1 MSASHIGCGFAAR
14 YYYSL
19 FSWQAATILPR
30 PKSEGRV
37 LITSVSQWTITS
49 LPAYSVV
56 LLWMPGAMISG
67 RFWAVVAILLGVMA
81 ALQFFTAR
89 QESQTFDESNQL
101 LSGYTYLTTGHFT
114 VSPEHP
120 PLLKL
125 LWAVPVAL
133 LRPSPAPTDGTLQA
147 GREFLYHNRVPADT
161 MLMAGRCSAI
171 AIAVLLGVAIAFWAK
186 RHFGER
192 VALLSVFLYA
202 CDPNFL
208 ANGRY
213 MKNDVGAAL
222 MIFSAAML
230 WGEYLMEPTRKRLWL
245 SGLVLGLALTTKFSA
260 LVLGPVMLLLYG
272 VHRWLERRAFGLG
285 ECVRSLLSAGA
296 IAFLVILAVYRFDIG
311 PLRGSGLPIPAP
323 AFFRG
328 LGEIGLKQTERGLWI
343 GYLLGALSHTG
354 WWYMSPVAFLA
365 KTPLGELALF
375 ALAIGTVPVRLK
387 RLRVRGIGFRWF
399 LLAVPA
405 ACYFGVSLLAHFNAG
420 ERHLLPVY
428 PFVFIFSAAVVLAP
442 PVPKWRWA
450 AAALCALILVME
462 TASIHPHYL
471 AFFNAL
477 AGGPVGGRHVL
488 VDSNLDWGQDVKNLK
503 SYLDTHHIPGVCMAY
518 FGMANLAYYGIRSRA
533 LPAVPD
539 EEAALQLD
547 CVAAISVTWMA
558 VQGATYAGLDEM
570 EPDAR
575 IGYSIYVYDLRH
587 QAKPASQ

>member
-1 MSASHIGCGFAAR
+1 M
-14 YYYSL
+14 L
-19 FSWQAATILPR
+19 FRS
-30 PKSEGRV
+30 
-37 LITSVSQWTITS
+37 
-49 LPAYSVV
+49 
-56 LLWMPGAMISG
+56 
-67 RFWAVVAILLGVMA
+67 
-81 ALQFFTAR
+81 
-89 QESQTFDESNQL
+89 
-101 LSGYTYLTTGHFT
+101 
-114 VSPEHP
+114 
-120 PLLKL
+120 
-125 LWAVPVAL
+125 
-133 LRPSPAPTDGTLQA
+133 
-147 GREFLYHNRVPADT
+147 
-161 MLMAGRCSAI
+161 
-171 AIAVLLGVAIAFWAK
+171 
-186 RHFGER
+186 
-192 VALLSVFLYA
+192 
-202 CDPNFL
+202 
-208 ANGRY
+208 
-213 MKNDVGAAL
+213 
-222 MIFSAAML
+222 
-230 WGEYLMEPTRKRLWL
+230 
-245 SGLVLGLALTTKFSA
+245 
-260 LVLGPVMLLLYG
+260 
-272 VHRWLERRAFGLG
+272 
-285 ECVRSLLSAGA
+285 RSLLSAGA
-296 IAFLVILAVYRFDIG
+296 IASLVILAVYRFDIG
-311 PLRGSGLPIPAP
+311 PLLGSGLPIPAP

-328 LGEIGLKQTERGLWI
+328 LGEMGLRQSERGLWI

-375 ALAIGTVPVRLK
+375 ALAIVTVPVRLK

-503 SYLDTHHIPGVCMAY
+503 SYLDAHHIPEVCMSY
-518 FGMANLAYYGIRSRA
+518 FGMADLAYYGIRSRA

-547 CVAAISVTWMA
+547 CIAAISVTWMA
-558 VQGATYAGLDEM
+558 VQGAAYAGLDEM

>member
-1 MSASHIGCGFAAR
+1 
-14 YYYSL
+14 
-19 FSWQAATILPR
+19 
-30 PKSEGRV
+30 
-37 LITSVSQWTITS
+37 
-49 LPAYSVV
+49 
-56 LLWMPGAMISG
+56 MPGAMIFG
-67 RFWAVVAILLGVMA
+67 RFWAMVAILVGVMA
-81 ALQFFTAR
+81 ALQFSTVR

-114 VSPEHP
+114 VGLDQP

-133 LRPSPAPTDGTLQA
+133 LGPSPAPTDGTLQA
-147 GREFLYHNRVPADT
+147 GREFLYRNRVPADN

-171 AIAVLLGVAIAFWAK
+171 AIAVLLGVAIAFWA
-186 RHFGER
+186 RRYFGER

-230 WGEYLMEPTRKRLWL
+230 WGEYLIEPTRTRLLL
-245 SGLVLGLALTTKFSA
+245 SGLALGLALTTKFSA
-260 LVLGPVMLLLYG
+260 LALGPVMLLLYA
-272 VHRWLERRAFGLG
+272 VHRWLGRRRFGIG
-285 ECVRSLLSAGA
+285 ECARSLLAAGA
-296 IAFLVILAVYRFDIG
+296 IASLVILAVYRFDFG
-311 PLRGSGLPIPAP
+311 PLHGSGLAIPAP

-328 LGEIGLKQTERGLWI
+328 LTEIGMRQSERGLWI

-375 ALAIGTVPVRLK
+375 ALAIGMVPVRLK
-387 RLRVRGIGFRWF
+387 RVRVRDIGFRWF

-405 ACYFGVSLLAHFNAG
+405 ACYFGVSLLAHFNVG

-428 PFVFIFSAAVVLAP
+428 PFLFIISAAVVLAP

-450 AAALCALILVME
+450 AAALCTLTLVVE
-462 TASIHPHYL
+462 TAGIHPHYL

-488 VDSNLDWGQDVKNLK
+488 VDSNLDWGQDVKHLK
-503 SYLDTHHIPGVCMAY
+503 SYLEAHHIPEVCIAY
-518 FGMANLAYYGIRSRA
+518 FGMADLAYYGIRSRA

-539 EEAALQLD
+539 ELAALQLD
-547 CVAAISVTWMA
+547 CVAVISVTWMA
-558 VQGATYAGLDEM
+558 VEGAAYAGLDNM

-575 IGYSIYVYDLRH
+575 IGYSIYLYDLRRRPKLALL
-587 QAKPASQ
+587 QSDLAGERSELELTARYPRIFLFNPAASNPAAR